1 MMLTPASA
9 LSPVSKTPFLSMHQ
23 WLYLFLCL
31 MVGMYAGFGHTPSQW
46 TDALPDVILWG
57 VTGLA
62 VGFLALWLERHLT
75 ACHRSTLIGGS
86 LGLIV
91 ALTAIGFVLI
101 MGMGTGLLQM
111 SSLTPWIRL
120 PIFLLFPYL
129 GLMVGIHISNIL
141 LPAPKAE
148 LSKDSPPH
156 ASLPPS
162 NTVQKL
168 LDSSAIIDGRILPL
182 CTTGFLEGPFL
193 VPKSILHELQTLAD
207 SAHPS
212 KRIKGKRGLDILSQL
227 QQLPN
232 MEVVIIEDW
241 DPDISAVDHQLIAI
255 AKNRE
260 AKIVTNDWNLAK
272 VASVQG
278 VLPLNV
284 NELTYQLR
292 PLVLPGETIRVF
304 IHKEGQGQEQG
315 IAHLDDGTMVVVDH
329 GAPLVGQA
337 VEVVVTRFMQTNT
350 GRMIFSTPQ
359 SKTSPLFVNL
369 QPLLKDSEVVS
380 GYSRSLVEDHG

>member
-1 MMLTPASA
+1 MIAPASA
-9 LSPVSKTPFLSMHQ
+9 LSPVLKTQSLSIHQ
-23 WLYLFLCL
+23 WLYLLLCL
-31 MVGMYAGFGHTPSQW
+31 SVGMYGGLGHAPSQW
-46 TDALPDVILWG
+46 TDALPDIILWG
-57 VTGLA
+57 ATGLS
-62 VGFLALWLERHLT
+62 VGCLALWLERHLT

-91 ALTAIGFVLI
+91 ALAGIGFVLI
-101 MGMGTGLLQM
+101 MGVGTGLLKM
-111 SSLTPWIRL
+111 SSLTPWIWL
-120 PIFLLFPYL
+120 PVFLLCPYI

-141 LPAPKAE
+141 SLTSKAE
-148 LSKDSPPH
+148 LPKE
-156 ASLPPS
+156 ASLQGSLIPS
-162 NTVQKL
+162 NTIQKL

-227 QQLPN
+227 QELPN
-232 MEVVIIEDW
+232 MDVVIIEDW
-241 DPDISAVDHQLIAI
+241 EPDISAVDHQLIAI

-278 VLPLNV
+278 VLSLNV

-292 PLVLPGETIRVF
+292 PLVLPGEIIRVF

-329 GAPLVGQA
+329 GATLVGQA

-359 SKTSPLFVNL
+359 SKNSPLFVNL
-369 QPLLKDSEVVS
+369 QPPLKVAS